1 MMAKKRIG
9 VDIERDKPG
18 MYKNEDGIA
27 VILALIML
35 LVMSV
40 LALTVSF
47 SSNVDFRAM
56 SNYKQGQESFLA
68 AERCIQE
75 ARNRFEVIGVET
87 LFFLLQG
94 LQGGALGTG
103 TSNDLTINLDMD
115 NGAFCRTGPRLWDNP
130 PAGGEDCDSDTV
142 GTKPAPLIEVPPP
155 TKVNARPIKNVSLPS
170 GGVGAAGLI
179 PVAFQVTG
187 KDSADDDKKDC
198 NNNINTGTEIAVGLE
213 SFIPG
218 GASNVYSAQ

>member
-1 MMAKKRIG
+1 MARKKL
-9 VDIERDKPG
+9 G
-18 MYKNEDGIA
+18 MYMKLNKSAIYKNEDGIA

-47 SSNVDFRAM
+47 SSNGDFKAM

-68 AERCIQE
+68 AERCIEE

-94 LQGGALGTG
+94 VPGGDLGTG
-103 TSNDLTINLDMD
+103 TPGDLTINLDMD
-115 NGAFCRTGPRLWDNP
+115 NDAFCRTGPRLWDNP
-130 PAGGEDCDSDTV
+130 PPDGEDCESDTV
-142 GTKPAPLIEVPPP
+142 GTNPAPLIEVPPP
-155 TKVNARPIKNVSLPS
+155 TKANARPIKNVSLPS

-187 KDSADDDKKDC
+187 KDSADEDKKDC
-198 NNNINTGTEIAVGLE
+198 NLNINTGTEIAVGLE

>member
-1 MMAKKRIG
+1 MELKR
-9 VDIERDKPG
+9 VDI
-18 MYKNEDGIA
+18 YKKEDGIA
-27 VILALIML
+27 VILSLIML

-47 SSNVDFRAM
+47 SSNGDFKAM
-56 SNYKQGQESFLA
+56 SNYKQGQEAFLA
-68 AERCIQE
+68 AERCIEE

-94 LQGGALGTG
+94 KAGGALSADN
-103 TSNDLTINLDMD
+103 SNDLTIHEKLTN
-115 NGAFCRTGPRLWDNP
+115 NAFCRTGPRIWDNP
-130 PAGGEDCDSDTV
+130 PPQDEDCDFDTDTL
-142 GTKPAPLIEVPPP
+142 GPNPAPLIEIPPP
-155 TKVNARPIKNVSLPS
+155 TKANARPIKNVSLPS

-179 PVAFQVTG
+179 PVSFQVTG
-187 KDSADDDKKDC
+187 KDRADEDKRDC
-198 NNNINTGTEIAVGLE
+198 NLKINTGTEIAVGLE